1 MIHDS
6 CNSNYFCMFL
16 QVINFSSTTIA
27 VFIGVV
33 GILSIVAQVTHTN
46 TPEDIC
52 TLFTLTSHLHSSF
65 QVSYVLDVLFMHI
78 WLHIALQYVSSSAFL
93 IANVLDFPHYV

>member
-1 MIHDS
+1 
-6 CNSNYFCMFL
+6 MFL

-52 TLFTLTSHLHSSF
+52 TLFTLVISS
-65 QVSYVLDVLFMHI
+65 VICPRCPLMHI